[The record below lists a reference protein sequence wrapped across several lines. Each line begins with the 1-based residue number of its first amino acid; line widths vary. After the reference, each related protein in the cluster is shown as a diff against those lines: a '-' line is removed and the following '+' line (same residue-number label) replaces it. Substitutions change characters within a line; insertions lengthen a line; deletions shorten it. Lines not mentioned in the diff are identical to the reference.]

1 MSESARTSAR
11 EAGGMLGLRS
21 VRGLVTELLVM
32 LVLCMGVFSAV
43 TLYALSR
50 SDETID
56 GVSGAFMEQM
66 SAQLRLNFSSEL
78 SLYRSELESARLAVA
93 AANIESGSVARTVFA
108 EQAASYSFS
117 YAALYSTSGTA
128 DVLMGPAVEL
138 DDQGAFTAKVLA
150 GEDAV
155 TSGTAEDG
163 TELLVFAVPVERRM
177 LWGETSAMLAVGV
190 PLADVVDA
198 LSLDV
203 STTQVYTHIVRA
215 DGSFVLNSGSTDAT
229 SYLQL
234 LRDNEGLEGVRYDIT
249 ADELARTFD
258 EGGSAFYVANING
271 ERYASYLAP
280 LDGTDWFIVSVLPYS
295 VLHDPIDSLVWGLV
309 AAALVGCV
317 VIAGSLAFVFV
328 RYLRLARSQM
338 LELDAARRTADD
350 ARRTADAAR
359 EQADAANRAKSEFL
373 SNMSHDIRTPMN
385 AIVGMTAIARAHADN
400 PAAVS
405 DSLKKIELSAKHLL
419 GLINDVLDMSKIE
432 SGRLALNVAPVSLPD
447 IVENIVG
454 IMQPQVHAKRQDFD
468 VVVRGIRCEDVLADA
483 TRLNQVLLNLLSNAH
498 KFTPVSG
505 RISLIVEQLDDGAAA
520 AAPGGDADAAGTAGA
535 PADGAA
541 GGAAAGAAVAADGTA
556 AEAADGTAAG
566 AVPAPGRVR
575 TRFTVR
581 DTGIGM
587 SPAFKEK
594 IFDSFERE
602 DTARVRKIEGTGLGM
617 AITKRIVDEMGGDI
631 AVESE
636 QGVGTTFT
644 VTVDLECAGAQEPM
658 ELPAWSLLVVDDD
671 RDLCESAAA
680 TLEDLGAHAEWVQ
693 SGGEAVEL
701 VEERSRG
708 AEGFRAVLIDW
719 QMTGMDGIACARAIR
734 ARVGSSTPILLIS
747 AYDWTEIESEA
758 RAAGIDGFVA
768 KPLFR
773 STLYRALSAVADG
786 PSASSEA
793 SAPEADLAG
802 RRVLLAEDNELNWE
816 VARELL
822 GALGLELTWAENGR
836 EAVDAFAS
844 SEPGA
849 FDAVLM
855 DIRMP
860 EMDGYQATRAI
871 RALPRPDAATVPV
884 IAMTADAFSEDIERA
899 RDAGMD
905 AHVAKPIDLRELVR
919 TLARCLAGAGEG
931 AR

>member
-11 EAGGMLGLRS
+11 EAGGMLGRRS

-93 AANIESGSVARTVFA
+93 AANIESGSDARTVFA

-177 LWGETSAMLAVGV
+177 LWGEMSAMLAVGV

-258 EGGSAFYVANING
+258 EGGSAFYVANVNG

-280 LDGTDWFIVSVLPYS
+280 LDGTDWLIVSVLPYS

-317 VIAGSLAFVFV
+317 VIAGALAFVFV

-338 LELDAARRTADD
+338 LELDAARRAADD

-400 PAAVS
+400 PATVS

-498 KFTPVSG
+498 KFTPVGG
-505 RISLIVEQLDDGAAA
+505 RISLTVEQLDDGAGAA
-520 AAPGGDADAAGTAGA
+520 GGAAVAAGTAGA

-541 GGAAAGAAVAADGTA
+541 GGAAAGASVAAAGAADGA
-556 AEAADGTAAG
+556 AAG

-644 VTVDLECAGAQEPM
+644 VTVDLERAGAQEPM
-658 ELPAWSLLVVDDD
+658 ALPAWSLLVVDDD

-680 TLEDLGAHAEWVQ
+680 TLEDLGARAEWVQ

-701 VEERSRG
+701 VEERNRG

-860 EMDGYQATRAI
+860 GMDGYQATRAI

>member
-1 MSESARTSAR
+1 MSETARTSAR
-11 EAGGMLGLRS
+11 EAGGMLGRRS

-93 AANIESGSVARTVFA
+93 AANIESGSDARTVFA

-150 GEDAV
+150 GEGAV

-280 LDGTDWFIVSVLPYS
+280 LDGTDWLIVSVLPYS

-317 VIAGSLAFVFV
+317 VIAGALAFVFV

-338 LELDAARRTADD
+338 LELDAARRAADD

-400 PAAVS
+400 PATVS

-498 KFTPVSG
+498 KFTPVGG
-505 RISLIVEQLDDGAAA
+505 RISLIVEQLGDGAGAAA
-520 AAPGGDADAAGTAGA
+520 PVGDADADGTAGA

-541 GGAAAGAAVAADGTA
+541 AGAAPD
-556 AEAADGTAAG
+556 
-566 AVPAPGRVR
+566 RVR

-581 DTGIGM
+581 DAGIGM

-644 VTVDLECAGAQEPM
+644 VTVDLERAGAQEPM
-658 ELPAWSLLVVDDD
+658 ALPAWSLLVVDDD

-693 SGGEAVEL
+693 SGEEAVEL
-701 VEERSRG
+701 VEGRSRG

-793 SAPEADLAG
+793 SAPEVDLAG
-802 RRVLLAEDNELNWE
+802 RHVLLAEDNELNWE

-844 SEPGA
+844 SEPGT

>member
-11 EAGGMLGLRS
+11 EAGGMLGRRS

-93 AANIESGSVARTVFA
+93 AANIESGSDARTVFA

-150 GEDAV
+150 GENAV

-258 EGGSAFYVANING
+258 EGGSAFYVANVNG

-280 LDGTDWFIVSVLPYS
+280 LDGTDWLIVSVLPYS

-317 VIAGSLAFVFV
+317 VIAGALAFVFV

-338 LELDAARRTADD
+338 LELDAARRAADD

-400 PAAVS
+400 PATVS

-498 KFTPVSG
+498 KFTPVGG
-505 RISLIVEQLDDGAAA
+505 RISLIVEQLDDGAGAGAA
-520 AAPGGDADAAGTAGA
+520 GGAADAAGTAGA
-535 PADGAA
+535 PASGAA
-541 GGAAAGAAVAADGTA
+541 GTA
-556 AEAADGTAAG
+556 
-566 AVPAPGRVR
+566 PAPGRVR

-644 VTVDLECAGAQEPM
+644 VTVDLERAGAQEPM
-658 ELPAWSLLVVDDD
+658 ALPAWSLLVVDDD

-719 QMTGMDGIACARAIR
+719 QMTSMDGIACARAIR

-822 GALGLELTWAENGR
+822 GALGLELTWAENGH

-844 SEPGA
+844 SEPGT

-871 RALPRPDAATVPV
+871 RALSRPDAATVPV

>member
-11 EAGGMLGLRS
+11 EAGGMLGRRS

-93 AANIESGSVARTVFA
+93 AANIESGSDARTVFA

-317 VIAGSLAFVFV
+317 VIAGALAFVFV

-338 LELDAARRTADD
+338 LELDAARRAADD

-385 AIVGMTAIARAHADN
+385 AIVGMTAIARAHADS
-400 PAAVS
+400 PATVS

-468 VVVRGIRCEDVLADA
+468 VVVRGIRCEGVLADA

-498 KFTPVSG
+498 KFTPVGG
-505 RISLIVEQLDDGAAA
+505 RISLTVEQLDDGA
-520 AAPGGDADAAGTAGA
+520 GA
-535 PADGAA
+535 
-541 GGAAAGAAVAADGTA
+541 
-556 AEAADGTAAG
+556 
-566 AVPAPGRVR
+566 APGRVR

-644 VTVDLECAGAQEPM
+644 VTVDLERAGAQEPM
-658 ELPAWSLLVVDDD
+658 ALPAWSLLVVDDD

>member
-11 EAGGMLGLRS
+11 EAGGMLGRRS

-93 AANIESGSVARTVFA
+93 AANIESGSDARTVFA

-177 LWGETSAMLAVGV
+177 LWGETSTMLAVGV

-258 EGGSAFYVANING
+258 EGGSAFYVANVNG

-280 LDGTDWFIVSVLPYS
+280 LDGTDWLIVSVLPYS

-317 VIAGSLAFVFV
+317 VIAGALAFVFV

-400 PAAVS
+400 PATVS

-498 KFTPVSG
+498 KFTPVGG
-505 RISLIVEQLDDGAAA
+505 RISLTVEQLDDGAGA
-520 AAPGGDADAAGTAGA
+520 AAPGGDADAAGTA
-535 PADGAA
+535 AA
-541 GGAAAGAAVAADGTA
+541 GTA
-556 AEAADGTAAG
+556 
-566 AVPAPGRVR
+566 PAPGRVR

-644 VTVDLECAGAQEPM
+644 VTVDLERAGAQEPM
-658 ELPAWSLLVVDDD
+658 ALPAWSLLVVDDD

-844 SEPGA
+844 SEPGT

-871 RALPRPDAATVPV
+871 RALSRPDAATVPV

>member
-11 EAGGMLGLRS
+11 EAGGMLGRRS

-78 SLYRSELESARLAVA
+78 GLYRSELESARLAVA
-93 AANIESGSVARTVFA
+93 AANIESGSGARTVFA

-258 EGGSAFYVANING
+258 EGGNAFYVANVNG

-280 LDGTDWFIVSVLPYS
+280 LEGTDWFIVSVLPYR
-295 VLHDPIDSLVWGLV
+295 VLHDPIDSLVRGLV

-317 VIAGSLAFVFV
+317 VIAGALAFVFV

-338 LELDAARRTADD
+338 LELDAARRAADD

-400 PAAVS
+400 PDAVS

-498 KFTPVSG
+498 KFTPVGG
-505 RISLIVEQLDDGAAA
+505 RISLTVEQLDDGA

-541 GGAAAGAAVAADGTA
+541 GGAAAGAAVAAAG
-556 AEAADGTAAG
+556 AADGAAAG
-566 AVPAPGRVR
+566 AVPASGRVR

-602 DTARVRKIEGTGLGM
+602 DTAHVRKIEGTGLGM

-658 ELPAWSLLVVDDD
+658 ALPAWRLLVVDDD
-671 RDLCESAAA
+671 RDLCESATE

-693 SGGEAVEL
+693 GGEEAVEL

-844 SEPGA
+844 SEPGT

-871 RALPRPDAATVPV
+871 RALSRPDAATVPV
-884 IAMTADAFSEDIERA
+884 VAMTADAFSEDIERA

>member
-11 EAGGMLGLRS
+11 EAGGMLGRRS
-21 VRGLVTELLVM
+21 VRGLVAELLVM
-32 LVLCMGVFSAV
+32 LALCMGVFSAV

-78 SLYRSELESARLAVA
+78 GLYRSELESARLAVA
-93 AANIESGSVARTVFA
+93 AANIESGSDARTVFA

-163 TELLVFAVPVERRM
+163 AELLVFAVPVERRM

-249 ADELARTFD
+249 ADELARTLD
-258 EGGSAFYVANING
+258 EGGSAFYVANVNG

-280 LDGTDWFIVSVLPYS
+280 LDGTDWFIVSVLPYR

-317 VIAGSLAFVFV
+317 VIAGALAFVFV

-498 KFTPVSG
+498 KFTPVGG
-505 RISLIVEQLDDGAAA
+505 RISLTVEQLDDGV
-520 AAPGGDADAAGTAGA
+520 
-535 PADGAA
+535 GAA
-541 GGAAAGAAVAADGTA
+541 
-556 AEAADGTAAG
+556 
-566 AVPAPGRVR
+566 PAPGRVR

-658 ELPAWSLLVVDDD
+658 ALPAWRLLVVDDD
-671 RDLCESAAA
+671 RDLCESATEA
-680 TLEDLGAHAEWVQ
+680 LEDLGAHAEWVQ
-693 SGGEAVEL
+693 GGEEAVEL

-786 PSASSEA
+786 PSASSEV

-844 SEPGA
+844 SEPGT

-884 IAMTADAFSEDIERA
+884 IAMTADAFSEDIGRA

>member
-11 EAGGMLGLRS
+11 EAGGMLGRRS

-93 AANIESGSVARTVFA
+93 AANIESGSDARTVFA

-128 DVLMGPAVEL
+128 DVLMGPVVEL

-258 EGGSAFYVANING
+258 EGGSAFYVANVNG

-280 LDGTDWFIVSVLPYS
+280 LDGTDWLIVSVLPYS

-317 VIAGSLAFVFV
+317 VIAGALAFVFV

-338 LELDAARRTADD
+338 LELDAARRAADD

-400 PAAVS
+400 PATVS

-498 KFTPVSG
+498 KFTPVDG
-505 RISLIVEQLDDGAAA
+505 RISLTVEQLDDGAGAA
-520 AAPGGDADAAGTAGA
+520 AAGGAAVGAAAGTAGA

-541 GGAAAGAAVAADGTA
+541 AGTADGAAAGTA
-556 AEAADGTAAG
+556 TAAG
-566 AVPAPGRVR
+566 AAPAPGRVR

-644 VTVDLECAGAQEPM
+644 VTVDLERAGAQEPM
-658 ELPAWSLLVVDDD
+658 ALPAWSLLVVDDD

-844 SEPGA
+844 SEPGT

>member
-11 EAGGMLGLRS
+11 EAGGMLGRRS

-78 SLYRSELESARLAVA
+78 GLYRSELESARLAVA
-93 AANIESGSVARTVFA
+93 AANIESGSGARTVFA

-215 DGSFVLNSGSTDAT
+215 DGSFVLNSGTTDAT

-258 EGGSAFYVANING
+258 EGGSAFYVANVNG

-317 VIAGSLAFVFV
+317 VIAGALAFVFV

-338 LELDAARRTADD
+338 LELDAARRAADD

-400 PAAVS
+400 PATVS

-498 KFTPVSG
+498 KFTPVDG
-505 RISLIVEQLDDGAAA
+505 RISLIVEQLDDGAGAGATGGAA
-520 AAPGGDADAAGTAGA
+520 AAAGTAGA

-541 GGAAAGAAVAADGTA
+541 AGS
-556 AEAADGTAAG
+556 
-566 AVPAPGRVR
+566 VPAPGRVR

-644 VTVDLECAGAQEPM
+644 VTVDLERAGAQEPM
-658 ELPAWSLLVVDDD
+658 ALPAWSLLVVDDD

-747 AYDWTEIESEA
+747 AYDWAEIESEA

-844 SEPGA
+844 SEPGT

-884 IAMTADAFSEDIERA
+884 VAMTADAFSEDIERA

>member
-11 EAGGMLGLRS
+11 EAGGMLGRRS

-93 AANIESGSVARTVFA
+93 AANIESGSDARTVFA

-258 EGGSAFYVANING
+258 EGGSAFYVANVNG

-280 LDGTDWFIVSVLPYS
+280 LDGTDWLIVSVLPYS

-317 VIAGSLAFVFV
+317 VIAGALAFVFV

-338 LELDAARRTADD
+338 LELDAARRAADD

-498 KFTPVSG
+498 KFTPVGG
-505 RISLIVEQLDDGAAA
+505 RISLTVEQLDDGAAA

-541 GGAAAGAAVAADGTA
+541 GGAAARAAVAAAGA
-556 AEAADGTAAG
+556 AARAAAGTAAG

-658 ELPAWSLLVVDDD
+658 ALPAWRLLVVDDD

-693 SGGEAVEL
+693 GGEEAVEL
-701 VEERSRG
+701 VEERGRG

-786 PSASSEA
+786 PSASSEV

-844 SEPGA
+844 SEPGT

>member
-11 EAGGMLGLRS
+11 EAGGMLGRRS

-93 AANIESGSVARTVFA
+93 AANIESGSDARTVFA

-258 EGGSAFYVANING
+258 EGGSAFYVANVNG

-317 VIAGSLAFVFV
+317 VIAGALAFVFV

-400 PAAVS
+400 PATVS

-498 KFTPVSG
+498 KFTPVGG
-505 RISLIVEQLDDGAAA
+505 RISLIVEQLDDGAGT
-520 AAPGGDADAAGTAGA
+520 AAPVGDVDAAGTAGA

-541 GGAAAGAAVAADGTA
+541 GGAAVAAAGAAA
-556 AEAADGTAAG
+556 GTAAG

-644 VTVDLECAGAQEPM
+644 VTVDLECAGAQAPM
-658 ELPAWSLLVVDDD
+658 ALPAWRLLVVDDD
-671 RDLCESAAA
+671 RDLCESATE

-693 SGGEAVEL
+693 GGEEAVEL

-786 PSASSEA
+786 PSASSEV

-844 SEPGA
+844 SEPGT

>member
-11 EAGGMLGLRS
+11 EAGGMLGRRS

-66 SAQLRLNFSSEL
+66 SVQLRLNFSSEL

-93 AANIESGSVARTVFA
+93 AANIESGSDARTVFA

-280 LDGTDWFIVSVLPYS
+280 LDGTDWLIVSVLPYS

-317 VIAGSLAFVFV
+317 VIAGALAFVFV

-338 LELDAARRTADD
+338 LELDAARRAADD

-400 PAAVS
+400 PATVS

-498 KFTPVSG
+498 KFTPVGG
-505 RISLIVEQLDDGAAA
+505 RISLIVEQLDDGTDAGATGGAA
-520 AAPGGDADAAGTAGA
+520 DTAGTAGA

-541 GGAAAGAAVAADGTA
+541 AGTADGS
-556 AEAADGTAAG
+556 
-566 AVPAPGRVR
+566 VPAPDRVR

-644 VTVDLECAGAQEPM
+644 VTVDLERAGAQEPM
-658 ELPAWSLLVVDDD
+658 ALPAWSLLVVDDD

-719 QMTGMDGIACARAIR
+719 QMAGMDGIACARAIR

-844 SEPGA
+844 SEPWA

>member
-11 EAGGMLGLRS
+11 EAGGMLGRRS

-78 SLYRSELESARLAVA
+78 GLYRSELESARLAVA
-93 AANIESGSVARTVFA
+93 AANIESGSDARTVFA

-215 DGSFVLNSGSTDAT
+215 DGSFVLNSGSTDAS

-249 ADELARTFD
+249 ADELARTLD
-258 EGGSAFYVANING
+258 ERGSAFYVANVNG

-280 LDGTDWFIVSVLPYS
+280 LDGTDWFIVSVLPYR

-317 VIAGSLAFVFV
+317 VIAGALAFVFV

-338 LELDAARRTADD
+338 LELDAARRAADD

-498 KFTPVSG
+498 KFTPVGG
-505 RISLIVEQLDDGAAA
+505 RISLTVEQLDDGAGT
-520 AAPGGDADAAGTAGA
+520 AAPVGDADAAGTAGA

-541 GGAAAGAAVAADGTA
+541 AGAA
-556 AEAADGTAAG
+556 
-566 AVPAPGRVR
+566 PAPGRVR

-644 VTVDLECAGAQEPM
+644 VTVDLERAGAQEPM
-658 ELPAWSLLVVDDD
+658 ALPAWSLLVVDDD

-844 SEPGA
+844 SEPGT

-871 RALPRPDAATVPV
+871 RALSRPDAATVPV

>member
-11 EAGGMLGLRS
+11 EAGGMLGRRS

-93 AANIESGSVARTVFA
+93 AANIESGSDARTVFA

-177 LWGETSAMLAVGV
+177 LWGETSAILAVGV

-215 DGSFVLNSGSTDAT
+215 DGSFVLNSGSTDAS

-258 EGGSAFYVANING
+258 EGGSAFYVANVNG

-280 LDGTDWFIVSVLPYS
+280 LDGTDWLIVSVLPYS

-317 VIAGSLAFVFV
+317 VIAGALAFVFV

-338 LELDAARRTADD
+338 LELDAARCAADD

-400 PAAVS
+400 PATVS

-498 KFTPVSG
+498 KFTPVGG
-505 RISLIVEQLDDGAAA
+505 RISLIVEQLDDGAGA
-520 AAPGGDADAAGTAGA
+520 AAPVGDADAAGTAGA
-535 PADGAA
+535 PADGT
-541 GGAAAGAAVAADGTA
+541 AAGAA
-556 AEAADGTAAG
+556 
-566 AVPAPGRVR
+566 PASGRVR

-644 VTVDLECAGAQEPM
+644 VTVDLERAGAQEPM
-658 ELPAWSLLVVDDD
+658 ALPAWSLLVVDDD

>member
-11 EAGGMLGLRS
+11 EAGGMLGRRS

-93 AANIESGSVARTVFA
+93 AANIESGSDARTVFA

-249 ADELARTFD
+249 ADGLARTLD
-258 EGGSAFYVANING
+258 ERGSAFYVANVNG
-271 ERYASYLAP
+271 GRYASYLAP

-295 VLHDPIDSLVWGLV
+295 VLHDPIDSLVRGLV

-317 VIAGSLAFVFV
+317 VIAGALAFVFV

-338 LELDAARRTADD
+338 LELDAARRAADD

-400 PAAVS
+400 PATVS

-498 KFTPVSG
+498 KFTPVGG
-505 RISLIVEQLDDGAAA
+505 RISLIVEQLDGGAAA
-520 AAPGGDADAAGTAGA
+520 AAAGGAAVAADGTAGA

-541 GGAAAGAAVAADGTA
+541 AGAA
-556 AEAADGTAAG
+556 
-566 AVPAPGRVR
+566 PAPGRVR

-644 VTVDLECAGAQEPM
+644 VTVDLERAGAQEPM
-658 ELPAWSLLVVDDD
+658 ALPAWSLLVVDDD

-844 SEPGA
+844 SEPGT

-871 RALPRPDAATVPV
+871 RALSRPDAATVPV

>member
-11 EAGGMLGLRS
+11 EAGGMLGRRS

-93 AANIESGSVARTVFA
+93 AANIESGSDARTVFA

-258 EGGSAFYVANING
+258 EGGSAFYVANVNG

-280 LDGTDWFIVSVLPYS
+280 LDGTDWLIVSVLPYS

-317 VIAGSLAFVFV
+317 VIAGALAFVFV

-338 LELDAARRTADD
+338 LELDAARRAADD

-400 PAAVS
+400 PATVS

-498 KFTPVSG
+498 KFTPVGG
-505 RISLIVEQLDDGAAA
+505 RISLIVEQLDDGAGA
-520 AAPGGDADAAGTAGA
+520 AAPVGDADAAGTAGA
-535 PADGAA
+535 PADGVAA
-541 GGAAAGAAVAADGTA
+541 GTADGAAA
-556 AEAADGTAAG
+556 GTAAG
-566 AVPAPGRVR
+566 AAPAPGRVR

-644 VTVDLECAGAQEPM
+644 VTVDLERAGAQEPM
-658 ELPAWSLLVVDDD
+658 ALPAWSLLVVDDD

-793 SAPEADLAG
+793 SAPEVDLAG
-802 RRVLLAEDNELNWE
+802 RHVLLAEDNELNWE

-844 SEPGA
+844 SEPGT

-899 RDAGMD
+899 RDAGMN

>member
-11 EAGGMLGLRS
+11 EAGGMLGRRS

-93 AANIESGSVARTVFA
+93 AANIESGSDARTVFA

-117 YAALYSTSGTA
+117 YAALYSTSGMA

-249 ADELARTFD
+249 ADELARTLD

-317 VIAGSLAFVFV
+317 VIAGALAFVFV

-338 LELDAARRTADD
+338 LELDAARRAADD

-400 PAAVS
+400 PVTVS

-468 VVVRGIRCEDVLADA
+468 VVVRGIRCEGVLADA

-498 KFTPVSG
+498 KFTPVGG
-505 RISLIVEQLDDGAAA
+505 RISLTVEQLDDAAGAGAA
-520 AAPGGDADAAGTAGA
+520 GGAADAAGTAGA
-535 PADGAA
+535 PANGVAA
-541 GGAAAGAAVAADGTA
+541 GATAAGAA
-556 AEAADGTAAG
+556 
-566 AVPAPGRVR
+566 PAPGRVR

-658 ELPAWSLLVVDDD
+658 ALPAWSLLVVDDD

-708 AEGFRAVLIDW
+708 PEGFRAVLIDW

-802 RRVLLAEDNELNWE
+802 RHVLLAEDNELNWE

>member
-11 EAGGMLGLRS
+11 EAGGMLGRRS

-78 SLYRSELESARLAVA
+78 GLYRSELESARLAVA
-93 AANIESGSVARTVFA
+93 AANIESGSDARTVFA

-215 DGSFVLNSGSTDAT
+215 DGSFVLNSGSTDAS

-258 EGGSAFYVANING
+258 EGGSAFYVANVNG

-280 LDGTDWFIVSVLPYS
+280 LDGTDWLIVSVLPYS

-317 VIAGSLAFVFV
+317 VIAGALAFVFV

-338 LELDAARRTADD
+338 LELDAARRAADD

-400 PAAVS
+400 PATVS

-498 KFTPVSG
+498 KFTPVGG
-505 RISLIVEQLDDGAAA
+505 RISLTVEQIGDGVGAGAAGGA
-520 AAPGGDADAAGTAGA
+520 AVAAAGTAGA

-541 GGAAAGAAVAADGTA
+541 A
-556 AEAADGTAAG
+556 GTAAG
-566 AVPAPGRVR
+566 SVPAPGRVR

-644 VTVDLECAGAQEPM
+644 VTVDLERAGAQEPM
-658 ELPAWSLLVVDDD
+658 ALPAWSLLVVDDD

-693 SGGEAVEL
+693 SGEEAVEL

-708 AEGFRAVLIDW
+708 AEGFRSVLIDW

>member
-11 EAGGMLGLRS
+11 EAGGMLGRRS

-78 SLYRSELESARLAVA
+78 GLYRSELESARLAVA
-93 AANIESGSVARTVFA
+93 AANIESGSDARTVFA

-203 STTQVYTHIVRA
+203 STTQVYTHIVRV
-215 DGSFVLNSGSTDAT
+215 DGSFVLNSGTTDAT

-249 ADELARTFD
+249 ADELARTLD
-258 EGGSAFYVANING
+258 EGGSAFYVANVNG

-280 LDGTDWFIVSVLPYS
+280 LDGTDWFIVSVLPYR

-317 VIAGSLAFVFV
+317 VIAGALAFVFV

-400 PAAVS
+400 PATVS

-498 KFTPVSG
+498 KFTPVGG
-505 RISLIVEQLDDGAAA
+505 RISLTVEQIGDGV
-520 AAPGGDADAAGTAGA
+520 GAGTAGA

-541 GGAAAGAAVAADGTA
+541 AGAAACPA
-556 AEAADGTAAG
+556 
-566 AVPAPGRVR
+566 PAPGRVR

-658 ELPAWSLLVVDDD
+658 ALPAWRLLVVDDD
-671 RDLCESAAA
+671 RDLCESAAE

-693 SGGEAVEL
+693 GGEEAVEL

-786 PSASSEA
+786 PSASSEV
-793 SAPEADLAG
+793 SAPETDLAG

-844 SEPGA
+844 SEPGT

>member
-11 EAGGMLGLRS
+11 EAGGMLGRRS
-21 VRGLVTELLVM
+21 VRGLVAELLVM

-93 AANIESGSVARTVFA
+93 AANIESGSDARTVFA

-280 LDGTDWFIVSVLPYS
+280 LDGTDWLIVSVLPYS

-317 VIAGSLAFVFV
+317 VIAGALAFVFV

-400 PAAVS
+400 PATVS

-498 KFTPVSG
+498 KFTPVDG
-505 RISLIVEQLDDGAAA
+505 RISLTVEQLDDGA
-520 AAPGGDADAAGTAGA
+520 GA
-535 PADGAA
+535 
-541 GGAAAGAAVAADGTA
+541 
-556 AEAADGTAAG
+556 
-566 AVPAPGRVR
+566 APGRVR

-658 ELPAWSLLVVDDD
+658 ALPAWSLLVVDDD

>member
-11 EAGGMLGLRS
+11 EAGGMLGRRS

-93 AANIESGSVARTVFA
+93 AANIESGSDARTVFA

-258 EGGSAFYVANING
+258 EGGSAFYVANVNG

-280 LDGTDWFIVSVLPYS
+280 LDGTDWLIVSVLPYS

-317 VIAGSLAFVFV
+317 VIAGALAFVFV

-338 LELDAARRTADD
+338 LELDAARRAADD

-400 PAAVS
+400 PATVS

-505 RISLIVEQLDDGAAA
+505 RISLIVEQLDDGAGAG
-520 AAPGGDADAAGTAGA
+520 APVGDADAAGVAAGAAGTAGA

-541 GGAAAGAAVAADGTA
+541 AGAA
-556 AEAADGTAAG
+556 
-566 AVPAPGRVR
+566 PAPGRVR

-636 QGVGTTFT
+636 RGVGTTFT

-658 ELPAWSLLVVDDD
+658 ALPAWSLLVVDDD

-693 SGGEAVEL
+693 SGEEAVEL
-701 VEERSRG
+701 VEGRSRG

-802 RRVLLAEDNELNWE
+802 RHVLLAEDNELNWE

>member
-11 EAGGMLGLRS
+11 EAGGMLGRRS

-93 AANIESGSVARTVFA
+93 AANIESGSDARTVFA

-249 ADELARTFD
+249 ADGLARTLD
-258 EGGSAFYVANING
+258 ERGSAFYVANVNG
-271 ERYASYLAP
+271 GRYASYLAP

-295 VLHDPIDSLVWGLV
+295 VLHDPIDSLVRGLV

-317 VIAGSLAFVFV
+317 VIAGALAFVFV

-338 LELDAARRTADD
+338 LELDAARRAADD

-400 PAAVS
+400 PATVS

-505 RISLIVEQLDDGAAA
+505 RISLTVEQLDDAAGATTPVGDAAA
-520 AAPGGDADAAGTAGA
+520 AGVAAGTAGTAGA
-535 PADGAA
+535 PADGVAA
-541 GGAAAGAAVAADGTA
+541 GATAAGAA
-556 AEAADGTAAG
+556 
-566 AVPAPGRVR
+566 PAPGRVR

-644 VTVDLECAGAQEPM
+644 VTVDLERAGAQEPM
-658 ELPAWSLLVVDDD
+658 ALPAWSLLVVDDD

-680 TLEDLGAHAEWVQ
+680 TLGDLGAHAEWVQ

-708 AEGFRAVLIDW
+708 PEGFRAVLIDW

-802 RRVLLAEDNELNWE
+802 RHVLLAEDNELNWE

>member
-11 EAGGMLGLRS
+11 EAGGMLGRRS

-93 AANIESGSVARTVFA
+93 AANIESGSDARTVFA

-258 EGGSAFYVANING
+258 EGGSAFYVANVNG

-280 LDGTDWFIVSVLPYS
+280 LDGTDWLIVSVLPYS

-317 VIAGSLAFVFV
+317 VIAGALAFVFV

-338 LELDAARRTADD
+338 LELDAARRAADD

-400 PAAVS
+400 PATVS

-468 VVVRGIRCEDVLADA
+468 VVVRDIRCEDVLADA

-498 KFTPVSG
+498 KFTPVGG
-505 RISLIVEQLDDGAAA
+505 RISLIVEQLDDGAGA
-520 AAPGGDADAAGTAGA
+520 AAPVGDADAAGVAAGTAGTAGA
-535 PADGAA
+535 PADGVAA
-541 GGAAAGAAVAADGTA
+541 GATAAGAA
-556 AEAADGTAAG
+556 
-566 AVPAPGRVR
+566 PAPGRVR

-644 VTVDLECAGAQEPM
+644 VTVDLERAGAQEPM
-658 ELPAWSLLVVDDD
+658 ALPAWSLLVVDDD

-747 AYDWTEIESEA
+747 AYDWAEIESEA

-802 RRVLLAEDNELNWE
+802 RHVLLAEDNELNWE

-844 SEPGA
+844 SEPGT

>member
-11 EAGGMLGLRS
+11 EAGGMLGRRS

-93 AANIESGSVARTVFA
+93 AANIESGSDARTVFA

-215 DGSFVLNSGSTDAT
+215 DGSFVLNSGSTDAS

-258 EGGSAFYVANING
+258 EGGSAFYVANVNG

-280 LDGTDWFIVSVLPYS
+280 LDGTDWLIVSVLPYS

-317 VIAGSLAFVFV
+317 VIAGALAFVFV

-338 LELDAARRTADD
+338 LELDAARRAADD

-400 PAAVS
+400 PATVS

-498 KFTPVSG
+498 KFTPVGG
-505 RISLIVEQLDDGAAA
+505 RISLIVEQIGDGAGAAA
-520 AAPGGDADAAGTAGA
+520 PVGDADAAGTAGA

-541 GGAAAGAAVAADGTA
+541 AGAA
-556 AEAADGTAAG
+556 
-566 AVPAPGRVR
+566 PAPGRVR

-644 VTVDLECAGAQEPM
+644 VTVDLERAGAQEPM
-658 ELPAWSLLVVDDD
+658 ALPAWSLLVVDDD

-844 SEPGA
+844 SEPGT

-871 RALPRPDAATVPV
+871 RALSRPDAATVPV

>member
-11 EAGGMLGLRS
+11 EAGGMLGRRS

-93 AANIESGSVARTVFA
+93 AANIESGSDARTVFA

-258 EGGSAFYVANING
+258 EGGSAFYVANVNG

-280 LDGTDWFIVSVLPYS
+280 LDGTDWLIVSVLPYS

-317 VIAGSLAFVFV
+317 VIAGALAFVFV

-338 LELDAARRTADD
+338 LELDAARRAADD

-400 PAAVS
+400 PATVS

-498 KFTPVSG
+498 KFTPVGG
-505 RISLIVEQLDDGAAA
+505 RISLIVEQLGDGS
-520 AAPGGDADAAGTAGA
+520 
-535 PADGAA
+535 GAA
-541 GGAAAGAAVAADGTA
+541 GGAAAGTAGTPADGA
-556 AEAADGTAAG
+556 AAG
-566 AVPAPGRVR
+566 AAGGAGAAPDRVR

-644 VTVDLECAGAQEPM
+644 VTVDLERAGAQEPM
-658 ELPAWSLLVVDDD
+658 ALPAWSLLVVDDD

-693 SGGEAVEL
+693 SGREAVEL

-758 RAAGIDGFVA
+758 RAAGIDGFAA

-802 RRVLLAEDNELNWE
+802 RHVLLAEDNELNWE

-905 AHVAKPIDLRELVR
+905 AHVAKPIELRELVR

>member
-11 EAGGMLGLRS
+11 EAGGMLGRRS

-93 AANIESGSVARTVFA
+93 AANIESGSDARTVFA

-249 ADELARTFD
+249 ADELARTLD

-317 VIAGSLAFVFV
+317 VIAGALAFVFV

-338 LELDAARRTADD
+338 LELDAARRAADD

-400 PAAVS
+400 PATVS

-454 IMQPQVHAKRQDFD
+454 IMQPQVHAKRQNFD
-468 VVVRGIRCEDVLADA
+468 VVVRGIRCEGVLADA

-498 KFTPVSG
+498 KFTPVGG
-505 RISLIVEQLDDGAAA
+505 RISLTVEQLDDAAGAGAAGGAAA
-520 AAPGGDADAAGTAGA
+520 AAGVAAGTAGTAGA
-535 PADGAA
+535 PADGVAA
-541 GGAAAGAAVAADGTA
+541 GATAAGAA
-556 AEAADGTAAG
+556 
-566 AVPAPGRVR
+566 PAPGRVR

-644 VTVDLECAGAQEPM
+644 VTVDLERAGAQEPM
-658 ELPAWSLLVVDDD
+658 ALPAWSLLVVDDD

-899 RDAGMD
+899 RDAGMN

>member
-11 EAGGMLGLRS
+11 EAGGMLGRRS

-93 AANIESGSVARTVFA
+93 AANIESGSDARTVFA

-249 ADELARTFD
+249 ADGLARTLD
-258 EGGSAFYVANING
+258 ERGSAFYVANVNG
-271 ERYASYLAP
+271 GRYASYLAP

-295 VLHDPIDSLVWGLV
+295 VLHDPIDSLVRGLV

-317 VIAGSLAFVFV
+317 VIAGALAFVFV

-338 LELDAARRTADD
+338 LELDAARRAADD

-400 PAAVS
+400 PATVS

-498 KFTPVSG
+498 KFTPVGG
-505 RISLIVEQLDDGAAA
+505 RISLIVEQLDGGAAA
-520 AAPGGDADAAGTAGA
+520 AAAGGAAVAAGTAGA

-541 GGAAAGAAVAADGTA
+541 GGAAAGAAVAAAG
-556 AEAADGTAAG
+556 AADGTADGTAVG

-658 ELPAWSLLVVDDD
+658 ALPAWRLLVVDDD
-671 RDLCESAAA
+671 RDLCESATE

-693 SGGEAVEL
+693 GGEEAVEL

-719 QMTGMDGIACARAIR
+719 QMTGMDGVACARAIR

-786 PSASSEA
+786 PSASSEV

-844 SEPGA
+844 SEPGT

>member
-11 EAGGMLGLRS
+11 EAGGMLGRRS

-78 SLYRSELESARLAVA
+78 GLYRSELESARLAVA
-93 AANIESGSVARTVFA
+93 AANIESGSDARTVFA

-117 YAALYSTSGTA
+117 YAALYSTSGAA

-155 TSGTAEDG
+155 TSGTAEGG

-468 VVVRGIRCEDVLADA
+468 VVVRGIRCEAVLADA

-498 KFTPVSG
+498 KFTPVGG
-505 RISLIVEQLDDGAAA
+505 RISLTVEQLDAGAGT
-520 AAPGGDADAAGTAGA
+520 AAPVGDADAAGTAGA

-541 GGAAAGAAVAADGTA
+541 GGAAAGA
-556 AEAADGTAAG
+556 TAAG
-566 AVPAPGRVR
+566 AAPAPGRVR

-644 VTVDLECAGAQEPM
+644 VTVDLERAGAQEPM
-658 ELPAWSLLVVDDD
+658 ALPAWRLLVVDDD
-671 RDLCESAAA
+671 RDLCESATE

-693 SGGEAVEL
+693 GGEEAVRL

-802 RRVLLAEDNELNWE
+802 RHVLLAEDNELNWE

-844 SEPGA
+844 SEPGT

>member
-11 EAGGMLGLRS
+11 EAGGMLGRRS

-78 SLYRSELESARLAVA
+78 GLYRSELESARLAVA
-93 AANIESGSVARTVFA
+93 AANIESGSDARTVFA

-249 ADELARTFD
+249 ADELARTLD
-258 EGGSAFYVANING
+258 EGGSAFYVANVNG

-280 LDGTDWFIVSVLPYS
+280 LDGTDWFIVSVLPYR

-317 VIAGSLAFVFV
+317 VIAGALAFVFV

-338 LELDAARRTADD
+338 LELDAARRAADD

-498 KFTPVSG
+498 KFTPVGG
-505 RISLIVEQLDDGAAA
+505 RISLTVEQLDDGAAA

-541 GGAAAGAAVAADGTA
+541 GGVAAGASVAAAG
-556 AEAADGTAAG
+556 AADGTAAG

-658 ELPAWSLLVVDDD
+658 ALPAWRLLVVDDD
-671 RDLCESAAA
+671 RDLCESTAA
-680 TLEDLGAHAEWVQ
+680 TLEDLGARAEWVQ
-693 SGGEAVEL
+693 SGEEAVEL
-701 VEERSRG
+701 VEERGRG

-844 SEPGA
+844 SEPGT

>member
-11 EAGGMLGLRS
+11 EAGGMLGRRS

-93 AANIESGSVARTVFA
+93 AANIESGSDARTVFA

-163 TELLVFAVPVERRM
+163 AELLVFAVPVERRM

-338 LELDAARRTADD
+338 LELDAARRAADD

-400 PAAVS
+400 PATVS

-498 KFTPVSG
+498 KFTPVGG
-505 RISLIVEQLDDGAAA
+505 RISLIVEQLDAGAGAAA
-520 AAPGGDADAAGTAGA
+520 AGGAAVAADGTAGA

-541 GGAAAGAAVAADGTA
+541 GGAAAGAAVAAAGA
-556 AEAADGTAAG
+556 AAG

-658 ELPAWSLLVVDDD
+658 ALPAWRLLVVDDD
-671 RDLCESAAA
+671 RDLCESATE
-680 TLEDLGAHAEWVQ
+680 TLEDLGARAEWVQ
-693 SGGEAVEL
+693 GGEEAVEL

-786 PSASSEA
+786 PSASSEV

-844 SEPGA
+844 SEPGT

>member
-11 EAGGMLGLRS
+11 EAGGMLGRRS

-93 AANIESGSVARTVFA
+93 ASNIESGSDARTVFA

-258 EGGSAFYVANING
+258 EGGSAFYVANVNG

-317 VIAGSLAFVFV
+317 VIAGALAFVFV

-400 PAAVS
+400 PATVS

-498 KFTPVSG
+498 KFTPVGG
-505 RISLIVEQLDDGAAA
+505 RISLIVEQLDDGAGA
-520 AAPGGDADAAGTAGA
+520 AAPVGDADAAGTAGA
-535 PADGAA
+535 PADG
-541 GGAAAGAAVAADGTA
+541 VAA
-556 AEAADGTAAG
+556 GTAAG
-566 AVPAPGRVR
+566 AAPAPGRVR

-631 AVESE
+631 EVESE

-644 VTVDLECAGAQEPM
+644 VTVDLERAGAQEPM
-658 ELPAWSLLVVDDD
+658 ALPAWSLLVVDDD

-747 AYDWTEIESEA
+747 AYDWTEVESEA

-844 SEPGA
+844 SEPGT

>member
-11 EAGGMLGLRS
+11 EAGGMLGRRS

-93 AANIESGSVARTVFA
+93 AANIESGSDARTVFA

-215 DGSFVLNSGSTDAT
+215 DGSFVLNSGTTDAT

-249 ADELARTFD
+249 ADELARTLD
-258 EGGSAFYVANING
+258 EGGSAFYVANVNG

-280 LDGTDWFIVSVLPYS
+280 LDGTDWFIVSVLPYR

-317 VIAGSLAFVFV
+317 VIAGALAFVFV

-338 LELDAARRTADD
+338 LELDAARRAADD

-498 KFTPVSG
+498 KFTPVGG
-505 RISLIVEQLDDGAAA
+505 RISLTVEQLDDGAAA
-520 AAPGGDADAAGTAGA
+520 AAPGGDADAVGTAGA

-541 GGAAAGAAVAADGTA
+541 GGAAAGAAVAAAGA
-556 AEAADGTAAG
+556 AAD
-566 AVPAPGRVR
+566 RVR

-644 VTVDLECAGAQEPM
+644 VTVDLERAGAQEPM
-658 ELPAWSLLVVDDD
+658 ALPAWSLLVVDDD

-719 QMTGMDGIACARAIR
+719 QMAGMDGIACARAIR

-844 SEPGA
+844 SEPGT

>member
-11 EAGGMLGLRS
+11 EAGGMLGRRS

-93 AANIESGSVARTVFA
+93 AANIESGSDARTVFA

-258 EGGSAFYVANING
+258 EGGSAFYVANVNG

-280 LDGTDWFIVSVLPYS
+280 LDGTDWFIVSVLPYR

-317 VIAGSLAFVFV
+317 VIAGALAFVFV

-498 KFTPVSG
+498 KFTPVGG
-505 RISLIVEQLDDGAAA
+505 RISLTVEQLDDGA
-520 AAPGGDADAAGTAGA
+520 GA
-535 PADGAA
+535 GAA
-541 GGAAAGAAVAADGTA
+541 GGAAAGAA
-556 AEAADGTAAG
+556 AG
-566 AVPAPGRVR
+566 AAPAPGRVR

-644 VTVDLECAGAQEPM
+644 VTVDLERAGAQEPM
-658 ELPAWSLLVVDDD
+658 ALPAWSLLVVDDD

-844 SEPGA
+844 SELGA

-860 EMDGYQATRAI
+860 EMDGYQAARAI

-899 RDAGMD
+899 RDAGMN

>member
-11 EAGGMLGLRS
+11 EAGGMLGRRS

-93 AANIESGSVARTVFA
+93 AANIESGSDARTVFA

-258 EGGSAFYVANING
+258 EGGSAFYVANVNG

-280 LDGTDWFIVSVLPYS
+280 LDGTDWLIVSVLPYS

-317 VIAGSLAFVFV
+317 VIAGALAFVFV

-400 PAAVS
+400 PATVS

-468 VVVRGIRCEDVLADA
+468 VVVRSIRCEDVLADA

-498 KFTPVSG
+498 KFTPVGG
-505 RISLIVEQLDDGAAA
+505 RISLIVEQIGDGVGAAA
-520 AAPGGDADAAGTAGA
+520 PVGGAAGATAGAAAGTA
-535 PADGAA
+535 D
-541 GGAAAGAAVAADGTA
+541 GAAAGAAA
-556 AEAADGTAAG
+556 GTAAG
-566 AVPAPGRVR
+566 AGSASAPGRVR

-644 VTVDLECAGAQEPM
+644 VTVDLERAGAQEPM
-658 ELPAWSLLVVDDD
+658 ALPAWSLLVVDDD

-747 AYDWTEIESEA
+747 AYDWTEVESEA

-773 STLYRALSAVADG
+773 STLYRALSAVAYG

-802 RRVLLAEDNELNWE
+802 RHVLLAEDNELNWE

-871 RALPRPDAATVPV
+871 RALPRPDAVTVPV

>member
-11 EAGGMLGLRS
+11 EAGGMLGRRS

-93 AANIESGSVARTVFA
+93 AANIESGSDARTVFA

-258 EGGSAFYVANING
+258 EGGSAFYVANVNG

-280 LDGTDWFIVSVLPYS
+280 LDGTDWLIVSVLPYS

-317 VIAGSLAFVFV
+317 VIAGALAFVFV

-338 LELDAARRTADD
+338 LELDAARRAADD

-400 PAAVS
+400 PATVS

-505 RISLIVEQLDDGAAA
+505 RISLIVEQIGDGVGAAA
-520 AAPGGDADAAGTAGA
+520 PVGDADAAGTAGA

-541 GGAAAGAAVAADGTA
+541 AGTVAAGTA
-556 AEAADGTAAG
+556 
-566 AVPAPGRVR
+566 PAPGRVR

-644 VTVDLECAGAQEPM
+644 VTVDLERAGAQEPM
-658 ELPAWSLLVVDDD
+658 ALPAWSLLVVDDD

-844 SEPGA
+844 SEPGT

>member
-11 EAGGMLGLRS
+11 EAGGMLGRRS

-93 AANIESGSVARTVFA
+93 AANIESGSDARTVFA

-258 EGGSAFYVANING
+258 EGGSAFYVANVNG

-280 LDGTDWFIVSVLPYS
+280 LDGTDWLIVSVLPYS

-317 VIAGSLAFVFV
+317 VIAGALAFVFV

-338 LELDAARRTADD
+338 LELDAARRAADD

-400 PAAVS
+400 PATVS

-498 KFTPVSG
+498 KFTPVDG

-520 AAPGGDADAAGTAGA
+520 AAPVGDADAAGTAGA

-541 GGAAAGAAVAADGTA
+541 AGTADGAAAGTA
-556 AEAADGTAAG
+556 TAAG
-566 AVPAPGRVR
+566 AAPAPGRVR

-644 VTVDLECAGAQEPM
+644 VTVDLERAGAQEPM
-658 ELPAWSLLVVDDD
+658 ALPAWSLLVVDDD

-680 TLEDLGAHAEWVQ
+680 TLEDLGARAEWVQ

-802 RRVLLAEDNELNWE
+802 RHVLLAEDNELNWE

-822 GALGLELTWAENGR
+822 GALGLELTWAENGH

-844 SEPGA
+844 SEPGT

>member
-1 MSESARTSAR
+1 MSESARTTAR
-11 EAGGMLGLRS
+11 EAGGMLGRRS

-78 SLYRSELESARLAVA
+78 GLYRSELESARLAVA
-93 AANIESGSVARTVFA
+93 AANIESGSDARTVFA
-108 EQAASYSFS
+108 EQAATYSFS

-249 ADELARTFD
+249 ADELARTLD
-258 EGGSAFYVANING
+258 ERGSAFYVANVNG

-280 LDGTDWFIVSVLPYS
+280 LDGTDWFIVSVLPYR

-317 VIAGSLAFVFV
+317 VIAGALAFVFV

-338 LELDAARRTADD
+338 LELDAARRAADD

-400 PAAVS
+400 PATVS

-498 KFTPVSG
+498 KFTPVGG
-505 RISLIVEQLDDGAAA
+505 RISLIVEQIGDGAGAAA
-520 AAPGGDADAAGTAGA
+520 PVGDADAAGTAGA
-535 PADGAA
+535 PADGA
-541 GGAAAGAAVAADGTA
+541 
-556 AEAADGTAAG
+556 AAG

-658 ELPAWSLLVVDDD
+658 ALPAWRLLVVDDD
-671 RDLCESAAA
+671 RDLCESTAA
-680 TLEDLGAHAEWVQ
+680 TLEDLGARAEWVQ
-693 SGGEAVEL
+693 SGEEAVEL

-844 SEPGA
+844 SEPGT

-860 EMDGYQATRAI
+860 EMDGYQVTRAI

>member
-11 EAGGMLGLRS
+11 EAGGMLGRRS

-93 AANIESGSVARTVFA
+93 AANIESGSDARTVFA

-215 DGSFVLNSGSTDAT
+215 DGSFVLNSGSTDAS

-258 EGGSAFYVANING
+258 EGGSAFYVANVNG

-280 LDGTDWFIVSVLPYS
+280 LDGTDWLIVSVLPYS

-317 VIAGSLAFVFV
+317 VIAGALAFVFV

-338 LELDAARRTADD
+338 LELDAARRAADD

-400 PAAVS
+400 PATVS

-468 VVVRGIRCEDVLADA
+468 VVVRGIRCENVLADA

-498 KFTPVSG
+498 KFTPVGG
-505 RISLIVEQLDDGAAA
+505 RISLIVEQLDDGADAGATGGAA
-520 AAPGGDADAAGTAGA
+520 DADGTAGA

-541 GGAAAGAAVAADGTA
+541 AGTADGAAA
-556 AEAADGTAAG
+556 GTAAG
-566 AVPAPGRVR
+566 AAPAPGRVR

-644 VTVDLECAGAQEPM
+644 VTVDLERAGAQEPM
-658 ELPAWSLLVVDDD
+658 ALPAWSLLVVDDD

-701 VEERSRG
+701 VEGRSRG

-802 RRVLLAEDNELNWE
+802 RHVLLAEDNELNWE

-844 SEPGA
+844 SEPGT

>member
-11 EAGGMLGLRS
+11 EAGGMLGRRS

-78 SLYRSELESARLAVA
+78 GLYRSELESARLAVA
-93 AANIESGSVARTVFA
+93 AANIESGSDARTVFA

-249 ADELARTFD
+249 ADELARTLD
-258 EGGSAFYVANING
+258 EGGSAFYVANVNG

-280 LDGTDWFIVSVLPYS
+280 LDGTDWFIVSVLPYR

-317 VIAGSLAFVFV
+317 VIAGALAFVFV

-338 LELDAARRTADD
+338 LELDAARRAADD

-498 KFTPVSG
+498 KFTPVGG
-505 RISLIVEQLDDGAAA
+505 RISLTVEQLDDGAAA

-541 GGAAAGAAVAADGTA
+541 GGAAAGAAVAAAGA
-556 AEAADGTAAG
+556 AAGAADGTAAG

-644 VTVDLECAGAQEPM
+644 VTVDLERAGAQEPM
-658 ELPAWSLLVVDDD
+658 ALPAWSLLVVDDD

-844 SEPGA
+844 SEPGT

>member
-11 EAGGMLGLRS
+11 EAGGMLGRRS

-78 SLYRSELESARLAVA
+78 GLYRSELESARLAVA
-93 AANIESGSVARTVFA
+93 AANIESGSDARTVFA

-117 YAALYSTSGTA
+117 YAALYSISGTA

-280 LDGTDWFIVSVLPYS
+280 LDGTDWFIVSVLPYR

-338 LELDAARRTADD
+338 LELDAARRAADD

-498 KFTPVSG
+498 KFTPVGG
-505 RISLIVEQLDDGAAA
+505 RISLTVEQLDDGA
-520 AAPGGDADAAGTAGA
+520 
-535 PADGAA
+535 GAA
-541 GGAAAGAAVAADGTA
+541 
-556 AEAADGTAAG
+556 
-566 AVPAPGRVR
+566 PAPGRVR

-587 SPAFKEK
+587 SSAFKEK

-658 ELPAWSLLVVDDD
+658 ALPAWRLLVVDDD
-671 RDLCESAAA
+671 RDLCESATE

-693 SGGEAVEL
+693 GGEEAVEL

-786 PSASSEA
+786 PSASSEV

-844 SEPGA
+844 SEPGT

-871 RALPRPDAATVPV
+871 RALSRPDAATVPV